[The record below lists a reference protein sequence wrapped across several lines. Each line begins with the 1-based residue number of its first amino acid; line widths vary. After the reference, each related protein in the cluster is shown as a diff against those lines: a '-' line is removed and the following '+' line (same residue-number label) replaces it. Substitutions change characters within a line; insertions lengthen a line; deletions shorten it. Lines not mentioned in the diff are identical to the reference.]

1 MKAKEESGR
10 KKAQST
16 ERKSLAAE
24 NAKLMKEMEG
34 FRKRAIELED
44 QLEAAQDKYLRLFSE
59 YDNYRK
65 RTSRERADL
74 LKHAAEEVIT
84 ALLPV
89 VDDLERACH
98 LGGESGKED
107 DCHDGIRLIVQKLKA
122 ILRQKGVEE
131 IPTDGQIFDT
141 DYHEAITHVPAG
153 KEKQKGLIVEEILKG
168 YTLNGKV
175 IRYARV
181 VVAS

>member
-1 MKAKEESGR
+1 MKAKKESG
-10 KKAQST
+10 KKKTKST
-16 ERKSLAAE
+16 ERKSPAE
-24 NAKLMKEMEG
+24 EKAQLMKEMEG
-34 FRKRAIELED
+34 FRNRAIELED
-44 QLEAAQDKYLRLFSE
+44 KLEAAQDKYLRLFSE

-65 RTSRERADL
+65 RTARERTDL
-74 LKHAAEEVIT
+74 VKHAAEEVIT

-98 LGGESGKED
+98 SGGESGTEG
-107 DCHDGIRLIVQKLKA
+107 DCHEGIRLIVQKLKA

-131 IPTDGQIFDT
+131 IPTAGQIFDT

-153 KEKQKGLIVEEILKG
+153 EEKQKGLIVEEALKG